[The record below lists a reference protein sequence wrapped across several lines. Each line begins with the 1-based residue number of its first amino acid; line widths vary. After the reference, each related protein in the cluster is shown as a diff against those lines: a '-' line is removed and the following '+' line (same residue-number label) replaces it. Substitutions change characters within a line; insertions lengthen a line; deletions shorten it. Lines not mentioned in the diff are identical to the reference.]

1 MNKTLQ
7 RTFSP
12 QPHIH
17 HAKITPGYEGKDIVV
32 LMQVMAPVLQAAEE
46 QLLQPRDEAVARLLQ
61 LAKGSD

>member
-17 HAKITPGYEGKDIVV
+17 HTKITPSHEGKDIMVW
-32 LMQVMAPVLQAAEE
+32 MQEMAPVLRVAEE

-61 LAKGSD
+61 LAKGLD